1 MENFGRRPFQAPLFA
16 PMVYVYPQLF
26 FTNTPLVMAIWTIL
40 LITIT
45 KRIAIIQQAS
55 NNKFLVVISDYL
67 EKYDN
72 QYQIFLSILIFGFLI
87 TMKILRKIS
96 NNTNL
101 IKLIDVE
108 HLINIP
114 IISTMKLNLNP

>member
-1 MENFGRRPFQAPLFA
+1 
-16 PMVYVYPQLF
+16 
-26 FTNTPLVMAIWTIL
+26 MAIWTIL